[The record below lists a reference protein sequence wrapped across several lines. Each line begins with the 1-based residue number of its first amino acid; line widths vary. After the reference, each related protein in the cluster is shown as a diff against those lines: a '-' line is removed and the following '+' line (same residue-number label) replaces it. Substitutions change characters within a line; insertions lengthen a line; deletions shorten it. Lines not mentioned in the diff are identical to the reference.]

1 MRLVAALGGNALL
14 KRGEAMTAAAQRANI
29 VVAARSLAGLVAAGH
44 QITLTHGNGPQVG
57 LIALQAAAGPK
68 DGNYPLDILGAESEG
83 MVGYLIELELRN
95 ALPPGAQFATLLTQ
109 VRVDPSDPAFLH
121 PTKPIGPL
129 YDEASARRLE
139 REKGWV
145 CARDGPAWRRVVA
158 SPEPLEILELA
169 AIRLLVEAGM
179 LVICAG
185 GGGVP
190 VAPRPGGGYSGVE
203 AVIDKDRATALLAV
217 ALKADMLLLLT
228 DVDGVY
234 QDFGA
239 PGAARIRGAG
249 TDSLSKDSFAAGS
262 MGPKVSAAIGF
273 AAASGRPAAIG
284 RLEDAAA
291 LIAGSAGTT
300 ITKGA
305 DPLVLAPSGCQ
316 SKIRL
321 P

>member
-1 MRLVAALGGNALL
+1 MRLVVALGGNALL

-29 VVAARSLAGLVAAGH
+29 VVAARSLAELVAAGH

-68 DGNYPLDILGAESEG
+68 DGDYPLDVLGAESEG
-83 MVGYLIELELRN
+83 MVGYLIEQELRN
-95 ALPPGAQFATLLTQ
+95 ALPDGTQFATLLTQ

-121 PTKPIGPL
+121 PTKPIGPV
-129 YDEASARRLE
+129 YNETSARRLE

-145 CARDGPAWRRVVA
+145 CAKDGAVWRRVVA

-234 QDFGA
+234 QDFGG
-239 PGAARIRGAG
+239 PDAARIRGAG
-249 TDSLSKDSFAAGS
+249 TETLSKTPSRLDRW
-262 MGPKVSAAIGF
+262 
-273 AAASGRPAAIG
+273 GR
-284 RLEDAAA
+284 
-291 LIAGSAGTT
+291 
-300 ITKGA
+300 K
-305 DPLVLAPSGCQ
+305 
-316 SKIRL
+316 
-321 P
+321 